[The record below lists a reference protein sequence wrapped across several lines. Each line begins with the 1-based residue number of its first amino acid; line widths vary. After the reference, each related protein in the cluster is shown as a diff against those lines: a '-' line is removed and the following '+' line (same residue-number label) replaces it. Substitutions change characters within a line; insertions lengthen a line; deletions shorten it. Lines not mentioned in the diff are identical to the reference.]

1 MAQLTGGLACLPT
14 AKSAQCQQH
23 TVQQEA
29 STEVGNRLVLAIE
42 AGSRV
47 GRSGGDLYAA
57 AATMQ
62 KAAIMRSMIRAKV

>member
-1 MAQLTGGLACLPT
+1 M
-14 AKSAQCQQH
+14 
-23 TVQQEA
+23 QQEA

-62 KAAIMRSMIRAKV
+62 KATIMRSMIRAKV